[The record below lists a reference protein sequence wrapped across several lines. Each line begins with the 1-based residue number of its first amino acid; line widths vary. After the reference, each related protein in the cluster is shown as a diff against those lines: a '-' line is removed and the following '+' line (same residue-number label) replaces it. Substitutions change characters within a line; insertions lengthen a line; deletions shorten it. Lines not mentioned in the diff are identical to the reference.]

1 MTAPALART
10 MWEAVERYHGTCYS
24 APEPRETAAAAGLKG
39 FWMAYFATRAAPLG
53 PVPAEVVE
61 ATFFYYS
68 PARVRRAIPDAWT
81 FSSPERVLAARYDGM
96 DRALRRLLGEA
107 GLLGSDDVA
116 EATGLAR
123 EAVGHMPLMGR
134 TIAAGWSSL
143 PWPDEPHLALWHAC
157 TVLREGRSGAHLIAL
172 AAHGLD
178 GCQSVVSHVA
188 AGDAPR
194 AWIRD
199 EAAWSEHDEEVAV
212 DALRQRGWIDDDGTV
227 TDAGRAGR
235 EAVERLTD
243 ELDSTHWLA
252 LGEHRCG
259 RLASLM
265 GRIDAT
271 LPPDDQLD
279 WQDLYPAE
287 DGEAAHA
294 AEATGSTEVP

>member
-1 MTAPALART
+1 MTTPALART
-10 MWEAVERYHGTCYS
+10 MWEAVERYHGACYT
-24 APEPRETAAAAGLKG
+24 APEPRATAAAAGLKG

-68 PARVRRAIPDAWT
+68 PVRVRRAIPDAWS
-81 FSSPERVLAARYDGM
+81 FSSPERALAARYEGM
-96 DRALRRLLGEA
+96 DAALRRFLGTGP
-107 GLLGSDDVA
+107 GLLGSPEVE
-116 EATGLAR
+116 EAAALAR
-123 EAVGHMPLMGR
+123 EAADRMPLMGR
-134 TIAAGWSSL
+134 TLAAGWSSL

-157 TVLREGRSGAHLIAL
+157 TLLREGRSGTHLIAL

-188 AGDAPR
+188 AGAAPR

-199 EAAWSEHDEEVAV
+199 EAAWSEDDEAVAV
-212 DALRQRGWIDDDGTV
+212 DALRQRGWLDADGAITE
-227 TDAGRAGR
+227 AGTAGR

-243 ELDSTHWLA
+243 ELDSPHWLA

-259 RLASLM
+259 RLAALM
-265 GRIDAT
+265 GRLDAP

-279 WQDLYPAE
+279 WESLYPDEGTA
-287 DGEAAHA
+287 
-294 AEATGSTEVP
+294 